1 MTDDPRDRGR
11 PRTPAIGIPLS
22 GEPAK
27 ALEAIGRAARD
38 TQQTMSTT
46 LDRVGALDAKLG
58 GRIDQLD
65 SKVDDLAIASARVE
79 GKVDVLTDELRVS
92 RIERSEIRVSTVQA
106 AIEIEKTGEIAK
118 VNEAV
123 ALRAD
128 RRQAALRVLQYIV
141 GPVLAAA
148 ITYLLTRC

>member
-1 MTDDPRDRGR
+1 MRRSPPLG
-11 PRTPAIGIPLS
+11 PPLS

-38 TQQTMSTT
+38 TQQTVSTA
-46 LDRVGALDAKLG
+46 LDRVGALDAKLS

-65 SKVDDLAIASARVE
+65 GKVDDLAISSARVE
-79 GKVDVLTDELRVS
+79 GALVVLTDELRVS
-92 RIERSEIRVSTVQA
+92 RIERSEIRVSTIQA
-106 AIEIEKTGEIAK
+106 AIEVEKTGEIAR

-123 ALRAD
+123 AVRAD
-128 RRQAALRVLQYIV
+128 RRQAVLRVLQYIV